1 MYLITYVKDI
11 SMMVKEDQKYAVDNL
26 HGLGS
31 VFRIVLE
38 LHKDDTLIGVKNLY
52 LMIRILVFNRV
63 VIILCF

>member
-52 LMIRILVFNRV
+52 LMIRILGYTS
-63 VIILCF
+63 IG